1 MNIDNLIKKAR
12 EEKISLNLIFKE
24 YLHSVILD
32 YFFRKGL
39 FDTLVFQGGT
49 AIRFFY
55 QGVRYSEDLDFV
67 IKGEK
72 KKSFSPDNI
81 RRKLESISSYIEKTI
96 PIVKNS
102 KFKIQKEEELIGR
115 YLLSSEI
122 EVLNINDRTRI
133 EIGFVPSYTD
143 KVYFLYNE
151 YLTFPPVVIV
161 ESAKE
166 ILSDKIVAFGG
177 RNYLKGRDIWDI
189 YFLSDTVHLKIDE
202 NTREM
207 VEKKISDYRLE
218 KSRFLKKLKENLD
231 ILKERG
237 EEILNIEMRRFL
249 PYRYQKMFRN
259 QYKDICNRVGE
270 IFKDLK

>member
-1 MNIDNLIKKAR
+1 MDIDNLIKKA
-12 EEKISLNLIFKE
+12 EKEKIGLNLIFKE

-55 QGVRYSEDLDFV
+55 QGVRYSEGLDFV

-102 KFKIQKEEELIGR
+102 NFKIQKEEELIGR
-115 YLLSSEI
+115 YVLSSEI
-122 EVLNINDRTRI
+122 ELLNINDRTTI

-143 KVYFLYNE
+143 KTCFLYSE
-151 YLTFPPVVIV
+151 YLPIPPAVVV
-161 ESAKE
+161 ESQEE

-189 YFLSDTVHLKIDE
+189 YFLSYTMDLKIDE
-202 NTREM
+202 NIKEL
-207 VEKKISDYRLE
+207 VEKKISDYRLG
-218 KSRFLKKLKENLD
+218 KSRFSKKFKENLD
-231 ILKERG
+231 VLEERG

-259 QYKDICNRVGE
+259 QYKDVCNRVYK